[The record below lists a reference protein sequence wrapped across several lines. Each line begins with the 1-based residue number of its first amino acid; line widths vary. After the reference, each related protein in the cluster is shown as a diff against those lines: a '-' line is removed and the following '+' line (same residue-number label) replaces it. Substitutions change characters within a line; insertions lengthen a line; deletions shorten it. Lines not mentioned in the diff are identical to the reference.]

1 MLILPDADGL
11 GVNFHKLGERV
22 LQAARDGHGR
32 AEIHV
37 VLRELFGGEL
47 ACRVHGCARLGDDHV
62 ADVRAALVH
71 PADQLNGHLFGLAAG
86 GAVADGNVLH
96 VVLLDEL
103 CQHGDGLVFLP
114 LTVGR
119 VDHGG
124 IEHLARAVHDRDLAA
139 HAVPRVKPHRDLAL
153 DRRLHQQR
161 F

>member
-1 MLILPDADGL
+1 MLILPHADGL

-71 PADQLNGHLFGLAAG
+71 PADQLNGHLLGLAAG

-96 VVLLDEL
+96 AVLFDER
-103 CQHGDGLVFLP
+103 CQRGDGFIFLP
-114 LTVGR
+114 LAVGR

-124 IEHLARAVHDRDLAA
+124 IEHLACAVHDGDLAA
-139 HAVPRVKPHRDLAL
+139 HAVTGIKAHRDLAL
-153 DRRLHQQR
+153 DRRLHQKR
-161 F
+161 L